1 MRIGHGYDAHKL
13 VKGSHVVL
21 GGIKIDSEF
30 SIEAHSDGD
39 IIIHSLIDSLLGAAA
54 YGDLGTFFPS
64 EDDKY
69 KDISSRK
76 LLKEVVLKLN
86 EDQYAISNV
95 DITYVG
101 QLPKLNPYIPQIRK
115 NLSEDLEIGIDCV
128 SCKATTTDFLGFEGS
143 KEGVSCHAVALIKN
157 SF

>member
-69 KDISSRK
+69 KDISSRE

-86 EDQYAISNV
+86 EDQYEISNV

-101 QLPKLNPYIPQIRK
+101 QLPKLNPYIHLIRK
-115 NLSEDLEIGIDCV
+115 TFSEDLEIGIDCV

-143 KEGVSCHAVALIKN
+143 KEGVSCRAVALIKK
-157 SF
+157 

>member
-13 VKGSHVVL
+13 VKGSNVVL

-69 KDISSRK
+69 KDISSRE

-86 EDQYAISNV
+86 EDQYEISNV

-143 KEGVSCHAVALIKN
+143 KEGVSCHAVALIKK
-157 SF
+157 

>member
-13 VKGSHVVL
+13 VEGSHVVL

-69 KDISSRK
+69 KDISSRE

-86 EDQYAISNV
+86 EDQYEISNV

-143 KEGVSCHAVALIKN
+143 KEGVSCHAVALIKK
-157 SF
+157 

>member
-13 VKGSHVVL
+13 VKGSYVVL

-69 KDISSRK
+69 KDISSRE

-86 EDQYAISNV
+86 EDQYEISNV

-143 KEGVSCHAVALIKN
+143 KEGVSCHAVALIKK
-157 SF
+157 

>member
-64 EDDKY
+64 EDNKY
-69 KDISSRK
+69 KDISSRE

-86 EDQYAISNV
+86 EDQYEISNV

-143 KEGVSCHAVALIKN
+143 KEGVSCHAVALIKK
-157 SF
+157 

>member
-13 VKGSHVVL
+13 VKGSNVIL

-143 KEGVSCHAVALIKN
+143 KEGVSCHAVALIKK
-157 SF
+157 

>member
-21 GGIKIDSEF
+21 GGMKIDSEF

-64 EDDKY
+64 EDDQY
-69 KDISSRK
+69 KDISSRE
-76 LLKEVVLKLN
+76 LLKKVVLKLK
-86 EDQYAISNV
+86 EDQYHVSNV
-95 DITYVG
+95 DITYIGPVSYTHLT
-101 QLPKLNPYIPQIRK
+101 LPTKRI
-115 NLSEDLEIGIDCV
+115 V
-128 SCKATTTDFLGFEGS
+128 
-143 KEGVSCHAVALIKN
+143 
-157 SF
+157 

>member
-13 VKGSHVVL
+13 VKGSYVIL
-21 GGIKIDSEF
+21 GGLKIDSEF

-54 YGDLGTFFPS
+54 YGDLGAFFPS
-64 EDDKY
+64 EDDQY
-69 KDISSRK
+69 KDISSRE
-76 LLKEVVLKLN
+76 LLKEVVLKLK
-86 EDQYAISNV
+86 EDQYRISNV
-95 DITYVG
+95 DITYIG

-115 NLSEDLEIGIDCV
+115 NLSEDLGIEIDYV

-143 KEGVSCHAVALIKN
+143 KEGVSCHAVSLIKK
-157 SF
+157 

>member
-13 VKGSHVVL
+13 VKGSHVIL

-64 EDDKY
+64 EDDQY
-69 KDISSRK
+69 KDISSRE
-76 LLKEVVLKLN
+76 LLKEVVLKLK
-86 EDQYAISNV
+86 EDQYQISNV
-95 DITYVG
+95 DVTYVG

-115 NLSEDLEIGIDCV
+115 NLSEDLKIKIDCI

-143 KEGVSCHAVALIKN
+143 KEGVSCHAVCLIKK
-157 SF
+157 

>member
-13 VKGSHVVL
+13 VKGSHVIL

-69 KDISSRK
+69 KDISSRE

-86 EDQYAISNV
+86 EDQYEISNV

-143 KEGVSCHAVALIKN
+143 KEGVSCHAVALIKK
-157 SF
+157 

>member
-64 EDDKY
+64 EDDQY
-69 KDISSRK
+69 KDISCRE

-86 EDQYAISNV
+86 EDQYKISNV

-115 NLSEDLEIGIDCV
+115 NLSEDLKIRIDCV

-143 KEGVSCHAVALIKN
+143 KEGVSCHAVALIKK
-157 SF
+157 

>member
-13 VKGSHVVL
+13 VKGSHVTL

-54 YGDLGTFFPS
+54 YGELGAFFPS
-64 EDDKY
+64 EDDQY
-69 KDISSRK
+69 KDISSRE
-76 LLKEVVLKLN
+76 LLKEVVLKLK
-86 EDQYAISNV
+86 EDHYRISNV
-95 DITYVG
+95 DITYIG

-115 NLSEDLEIGIDCV
+115 NLSEDLGIEIDCV

-143 KEGVSCHAVALIKN
+143 KEGVSCHAVSLIKK
-157 SF
+157 

>member
-13 VKGSHVVL
+13 ITGSHVIL

-64 EDDKY
+64 EDDQY
-69 KDISSRK
+69 EDISSRE
-76 LLKEVVLKLN
+76 LLKEVVRKLT
-86 EDQYAISNV
+86 EDRYQISNV
-95 DITYVG
+95 DITYIG
-101 QLPKLNPYIPQIRK
+101 QLPKLNPYIAQIRK
-115 NLSEDLEIGIDCV
+115 NLSEDLEIGIDRV
-128 SCKATTTDFLGFEGS
+128 SCKATTTDCLGFEGL
-143 KEGVSCHAVALIKN
+143 KEGVSCHAVSLIKK
-157 SF
+157 

>member
-13 VKGSHVVL
+13 IKGSQVIL

-54 YGDLGTFFPS
+54 YGDLGAFFPS
-64 EDDKY
+64 EDDQY
-69 KDISSRK
+69 KDISSRE
-76 LLKEVVLKLN
+76 LLKKVVRKLK
-86 EDQYAISNV
+86 EDQYQISNV
-95 DITYVG
+95 DITYIG
-101 QLPKLNPYIPQIRK
+101 QLPKLNSYIPQIRK
-115 NLSEDLEIGIDCV
+115 NLSEDLETEVDCV

-143 KEGVSCHAVALIKN
+143 KEGVSCHAVSLIKK
-157 SF
+157 

>member
-13 VKGSHVVL
+13 VKGSNVIL

-69 KDISSRK
+69 KDISSRE

-86 EDQYAISNV
+86 EDQYEISNV

-115 NLSEDLEIGIDCV
+115 NLSEDLEIGIDYV

>member
-13 VKGSHVVL
+13 VKGSHVTL

-54 YGDLGTFFPS
+54 YGDLGAFFPS
-64 EDDKY
+64 EDDQY
-69 KDISSRK
+69 KGISSRE
-76 LLKEVVLKLN
+76 LLKEVVLKLK
-86 EDQYAISNV
+86 EDQYRISNV

-101 QLPKLNPYIPQIRK
+101 QLPKLNPYIQSIRK
-115 NLSEDLEIGIDCV
+115 NISEDLEIEIGCV

-143 KEGVSCHAVALIKN
+143 KEGVSCHAVSLIKK
-157 SF
+157 

>member
-13 VKGSHVVL
+13 VKGSHVIL

-64 EDDKY
+64 EDDQY
-69 KDISSRK
+69 KDISSRE
-76 LLKEVVLKLN
+76 LLKEVVLKLKK
-86 EDQYAISNV
+86 DQYQISNV

-101 QLPKLNPYIPQIRK
+101 QLPKLNPYIQSIRK
-115 NLSEDLEIGIDCV
+115 NISEDLEIEIGCV

-143 KEGVSCHAVALIKN
+143 KEGVSCHAVSLIKK
-157 SF
+157 

>member
-13 VKGSHVVL
+13 VKGSHVTL

-54 YGDLGTFFPS
+54 YGDLGAFFPS
-64 EDDKY
+64 EDDQY
-69 KDISSRK
+69 KDISSRE
-76 LLKEVVLKLN
+76 LLKEVVLKLK
-86 EDQYAISNV
+86 EDQYHISNV
-95 DITYVG
+95 DITYIG

-115 NLSEDLEIGIDCV
+115 NLSEDLAIEIDFV

-143 KEGVSCHAVALIKN
+143 KEGVSCHAVSLIKK
-157 SF
+157 

>member
-13 VKGSHVVL
+13 VKGSQVVL
-21 GGIKIDSEF
+21 GGIKIDCEF

-64 EDDKY
+64 EDDQY

-76 LLKEVVLKLN
+76 LLKEVVRKLI
-86 EDQYAISNV
+86 EDQYQISNV

-101 QLPKLNPYIPQIRK
+101 QLPKLNPYIQQIRK
-115 NLSEDLEIGIDCV
+115 NLSEDLEIEIGCV

-143 KEGVSCHAVALIKN
+143 KEGVSCHAVSLIKK
-157 SF
+157 

>member
-64 EDDKY
+64 EEDKY
-69 KDISSRK
+69 KDISSRE
-76 LLKEVVLKLN
+76 LLKEVVLQLN
-86 EDQYAISNV
+86 EDQYEISNV

-115 NLSEDLEIGIDCV
+115 NLSEDLKIGIDYV

-143 KEGVSCHAVALIKN
+143 KEGVSCHAVALIKK
-157 SF
+157 

>member
-13 VKGSHVVL
+13 IKGSHVIL

-64 EDDKY
+64 EDDQY
-69 KDISSRK
+69 KDISSRE
-76 LLKEVVLKLN
+76 LLKEVVRKLT
-86 EDQYAISNV
+86 EDRYQISNV
-95 DITYVG
+95 DITYIG
-101 QLPKLNPYIPQIRK
+101 QLPKLNPYIAQIRK
-115 NLSEDLEIGIDCV
+115 NLSEDLEIGIDRV
-128 SCKATTTDFLGFEGS
+128 SCKATTTDCLGFEGL
-143 KEGVSCHAVALIKN
+143 KEGVSCHAVSLIKK
-157 SF
+157 

>member
-64 EDDKY
+64 EDNKY
-69 KDISSRK
+69 KDISSRE

-86 EDQYAISNV
+86 EDQYEISNV

-115 NLSEDLEIGIDCV
+115 NLSEDLKIGIDYV

-143 KEGVSCHAVALIKN
+143 KEGVSCHAVALIKK
-157 SF
+157 

>member
-13 VKGSHVVL
+13 VKGSHVIL

-64 EDDKY
+64 EDNKY
-69 KDISSRK
+69 KDISSRE

-86 EDQYAISNV
+86 EDQYEISNV

-143 KEGVSCHAVALIKN
+143 KEGVSCHAVALIKK
-157 SF
+157 

>member
-13 VKGSHVVL
+13 VKGSNVIL

-69 KDISSRK
+69 KDISSRE

-86 EDQYAISNV
+86 EDQYEISNV

-143 KEGVSCHAVALIKN
+143 KEGVSCHAVALIKK
-157 SF
+157 

>member
-13 VKGSHVVL
+13 VKGSYVVL

-64 EDDKY
+64 EDDQY
-69 KDISSRK
+69 KGISSRE
-76 LLKEVVLKLN
+76 LLKEVVRKLI
-86 EDQYAISNV
+86 EDQYQISNV

-101 QLPKLNPYIPQIRK
+101 QLPKLNPYIQQIRK
-115 NLSEDLEIGIDCV
+115 NLSEDLEIEIGCV

-143 KEGVSCHAVALIKN
+143 KEGVSCHAVSLIKK
-157 SF
+157 

>member
-13 VKGSHVVL
+13 VPGSFIIL
-21 GGIKIDSEF
+21 GGLKIDSDF

-69 KDISSRK
+69 KNISSRE
-76 LLKEVVLKLN
+76 LLKTVLTKLK
-86 EDQYAISNV
+86 EDKYKIINV
-95 DITYVG
+95 DIPILANCLY
-101 QLPKLNPYIPQIRK
+101 
-115 NLSEDLEIGIDCV
+115 
-128 SCKATTTDFLGFEGS
+128 
-143 KEGVSCHAVALIKN
+143 
-157 SF
+157 

>member
-13 VKGSHVVL
+13 VKGSYVIL
-21 GGIKIDSEF
+21 GGLKIDSEF

-54 YGDLGTFFPS
+54 YGDLGAFFPS
-64 EDDKY
+64 EDDQY
-69 KDISSRK
+69 KDISSRE
-76 LLKEVVLKLN
+76 LLKEVVLKLKK
-86 EDQYAISNV
+86 DQYQISNV

-101 QLPKLNPYIPQIRK
+101 QLPKLNPYIQSIRE
-115 NLSEDLEIGIDCV
+115 NISEDLEIEIGCV

-143 KEGVSCHAVALIKN
+143 KEGVSCHAVSLIKK
-157 SF
+157 

>member
-69 KDISSRK
+69 KDISSRE

-86 EDQYAISNV
+86 EDQYEISNV

-115 NLSEDLEIGIDCV
+115 NLTEDLEIGIDCV

-143 KEGVSCHAVALIKN
+143 KEGVSCHAVALIKK
-157 SF
+157 

>member
-13 VKGSHVVL
+13 VKGSHVIL

-64 EDDKY
+64 EDDQY
-69 KDISSRK
+69 KDISSRE
-76 LLKEVVLKLN
+76 LLKEVVRKLK
-86 EDQYAISNV
+86 EDKYQILNV

-143 KEGVSCHAVALIKN
+143 KEGVSCHAVCLIKK
-157 SF
+157 

>member
-69 KDISSRK
+69 KDISSRE
-76 LLKEVVLKLN
+76 LLKEVVLKLK
-86 EDQYAISNV
+86 EDQYQISNV
-95 DITYVG
+95 DVTYVG

-143 KEGVSCHAVALIKN
+143 KEGVSCHAVALIKK
-157 SF
+157 

>member
-1 MRIGHGYDAHKL
+1 MRIGDGYDAHKL

-64 EDDKY
+64 EEDKY
-69 KDISSRK
+69 KDISSRE
-76 LLKEVVLKLN
+76 LLKEVVLQLN
-86 EDQYAISNV
+86 EDQYEISNV

-115 NLSEDLEIGIDCV
+115 NLSEDLKIGIDYV

-143 KEGVSCHAVALIKN
+143 KEGVSCHAVALIKK
-157 SF
+157 